1 MGEWESGEAGRGR
14 DEAVV
19 LREVGRDLYHGVGG
33 SVTNFVN
40 VGVFCVSPG
49 PAAGST

>member
-1 MGEWESGEAGRGR
+1 M
-14 DEAVV
+14 
-19 LREVGRDLYHGVGG
+19 REVGRDLYHGGGG

-49 PAAGST
+49 HPSGTTG